1 MITGYI
7 GESKELQ
14 IGPDIISS
22 LLSELFGI
30 PKEKI
35 KSQKNIK
42 ENLSSLLNDKF
53 NYKMTQKADEHLEIN
68 EILSIIGKL
77 KLLKGK
83 GSREQRLNLLI
94 MLCKKCKNEE
104 ELVYLLKILQV
115 KSYIIYYVNF

>member
-42 ENLSSLLNDKF
+42 ENLSSLLNDKT
-53 NYKMTQKADEHLEIN
+53 NYKMFQKINENLEIN
-68 EILSIIGKL
+68 EILLIINKL

-104 ELVYLLKILQV
+104 DLVYLLKILQV
-115 KSYIIYYVNF
+115 KFFKFYIM